1 VKQIDLAV
9 YFSGMRFKKTMTV
22 RRIVTIAFYTSVFMF
37 PLAAA
42 TEKSRDAS
50 AAQRVLSGVLFVQA
64 ANFPGLAVEEKYC
77 ITFDGG
83 DFLFTVHD
91 QCFSGDVVCNAISTV
106 DLVLAANTDYTG
118 AVNHLKEGCVSV
130 TLEKSSVWNVTA
142 DSYISGFRDTDIDF
156 ANIHSNGN
164 TVYYDRLHR
173 RNLLLAGK
181 SYGLPGGGQLIPYVP
196 ECTNTVEAG
205 FPGIAGQ
212 LFSKSV

>member
-1 VKQIDLAV
+1 VKRIALAV

-50 AAQRVLSGVLFVQA
+50 AAQRSLCRVLFVQA
-64 ANFPGLAVEEKYC
+64 VNFPGLAVEGETC

-83 DFLFTVHD
+83 DFLLTVHD
-91 QCFSGDVVCNAISTV
+91 QCFSGDVVCDAISTV

-118 AVNHLKEGCVSV
+118 AVNHLKDGCVSV

-142 DSYISGFRDTDIDF
+142 DSYVSGFRDTDIDF
-156 ANIHSNGN
+156 TNIRSNGC
-164 TVYYDRLHR
+164 TVYYDRLNR
-173 RNLLLAGK
+173 RNVTLAGK
-181 SYGLPGGGQLIPYVP
+181 SYDLPGGGQLIPYVP
-196 ECTNTVEAG
+196 ERANTVET
-205 FPGIAGQ
+205 
-212 LFSKSV
+212 